1 MSDPYWFYQD
11 KVDYDY
17 IIKVNM
23 PIKYYVIGD
32 EDDKDIHES
41 QYEQISENIQTGI
54 ESLISNEDYNGEYF
68 PEVCLGGVYPGVNEV
83 SDDIEMYFGIITRD
97 ARGEITLDELKE
109 DILEYMWNLNSNID
123 YDSSV
128 SGFETEDENVE
139 PKSIAFE
146 PKGKRDDIKMHIEVL
161 KEPKKESLDIDNID
175 RKLVNEGSLSFKK
188 ENSLYKLVLNDEGKV
203 EQFVNEQLTES
214 FNFSKSSLLKK
225 VNELLSES
233 YELFEAESLDLEQ
246 SKEELEQGIELVDEL
261 QTLKDELTDK
271 IDTLVNESKEFP
283 STEFTKRQLNVNE
296 LDLLDLTKSLTP
308 EQIEYI
314 ETNVCSLEELKE
326 GLLFLLELT
335 GFKEELISIDD
346 YVKQLKEN
354 KEVINND

>member
-1 MSDPYWFYQD
+1 MSDPYWDYQN

-17 IIKVNM
+17 IFKVTM

-32 EDDKDIHES
+32 EDDKDIHET
-41 QYEQISENIQTGI
+41 QYEQIMENIQKGI

-83 SDDIEMYFGIITRD
+83 SDDIEMYFGIITKD
-97 ARGEITLDELKE
+97 ARGEITLDELKK
-109 DILEYMWNLNSNID
+109 DIIEYMWNLNSNIE
-123 YDSSV
+123 YESYT
-128 SGFETEDENVE
+128 SGFEDEYENVE

-146 PKGKRDDIKMHIEVL
+146 PNGKRDTIKIELEVL
-161 KEPKKESLDIDNID
+161 EKPVNESIEFD

-214 FNFSKSSLLKK
+214 FNFSKSSLIKK
-225 VNELLSES
+225 VNELLKEN
-233 YELFEAESLDLEQ
+233 YILFEEETLDLDK
-246 SKEELEQGIELVDEL
+246 SKEELEQSIEMVDEL
-261 QTLKDELTDK
+261 QTLKDELDTK
-271 IDTLVNESKEFP
+271 LDTLMNESKEFP
-283 STEFTKRQLNVNE
+283 STEFTKRQLNVDE

-335 GFKEELISIDD
+335 GFKEELISIDE

>member
-1 MSDPYWFYQD
+1 MSDPYWDYQN

-17 IIKVNM
+17 IFKVTM

-32 EDDKDIHES
+32 EDDKDIHET
-41 QYEQISENIQTGI
+41 QYEQIMENIQKGI
-54 ESLISNEDYNGEYF
+54 ESLITNEDYNGEYF

-83 SDDIEMYFGIITRD
+83 SDDIEMYFGIITKD
-97 ARGEITLDELKE
+97 ARGEITLDELKK
-109 DILEYMWNLNSNID
+109 DIIEYMWNLNSNIE
-123 YDSSV
+123 YESFT
-128 SGFETEDENVE
+128 SGFEDEYENVE

-146 PKGKRDDIKMHIEVL
+146 PNGKRDTIKIELEVL
-161 KEPKKESLDIDNID
+161 EKPVNESIEFD

-214 FNFSKSSLLKK
+214 FNFSKSSLIKK
-225 VNELLSES
+225 VNELLKEN
-233 YELFEAESLDLEQ
+233 YILFEEETLDLDK
-246 SKEELEQGIELVDEL
+246 SKEELEQSIEMVNEL
-261 QTLKDELTDK
+261 QTLKDELDTK
-271 IDTLVNESKEFP
+271 LDTLMNESKEFP
-283 STEFTKRQLNVNE
+283 STEFTQRQLNVDE

-335 GFKEELISIDD
+335 GFKEELISIDE